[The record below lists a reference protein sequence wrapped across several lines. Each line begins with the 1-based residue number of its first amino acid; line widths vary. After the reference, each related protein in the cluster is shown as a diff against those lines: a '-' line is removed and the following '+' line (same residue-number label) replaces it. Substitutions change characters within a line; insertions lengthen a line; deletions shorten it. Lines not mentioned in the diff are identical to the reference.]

1 MTDNE
6 YYAQA
11 KSQDDVKAASLMGLR
26 LFERRTVSTR
36 NLEILLWILY
46 QLSYK
51 GSPTAT
57 QSVQM
62 IDRSTYRLHHLG
74 YTFFS
79 WKPVR
84 FTLFCF

>member
-36 NLEILLWILY
+36 NRDSAVDSLPAEP
-46 QLSYK
+46 QGKPHSY
-51 GSPTAT
+51 
-57 QSVQM
+57 SVRPN
-62 IDRSTYRLHHLG
+62 D
-74 YTFFS
+74 
-79 WKPVR
+79 
-84 FTLFCF
+84 